1 MSYLNKLT
9 FFIFLI
15 SKLKCI
21 QKPIFM
27 FELFRHGARSPMSLD
42 SESKDSYGFQW
53 SSPEQLTLVGR
64 RMHYILGYRN
74 NERYIQKMN
83 FLSKNYNPHEILLI
97 SSNINRTIESAFCQ
111 LQGLYPSEFNKDIKL
126 NEKQMNNSNPPINIT
141 KDIQDE
147 INKLNSIFAPLPE
160 FISTI
165 PFHIY
170 HDLERKINFHK
181 SNECFETVRPIK
193 EKNLELKEVKDILKE
208 FNNKYKD
215 SFNVFLK
222 QKGDYSF
229 PNIHTMCDQ
238 YISDYIDGRN
248 LTFFEKYNISV
259 DTFYDFCIKVAEV
272 NFKDYLFGDEK
283 KNVVQ
288 LAISPIFNQMLIY
301 LKNRVEADIY
311 NKSIDSKLNDFSN
324 PKFFMISAHDSTVW
338 GLEIFLNEAFQKSYE
353 YIRPTFASSVFI
365 EVYRINEN
373 ATSYN
378 DYEVH
383 YIVNDKSIDIYNL
396 SDFLNVTENKVWKY
410 QQILDFCKV
419 KIGNNTG
426 YAKTVWIVVLSIL
439 VFTLIVA
446 IIIISIKLCKKSK
459 LNFKLAEE

>member
-1 MSYLNKLT
+1 MTNTGLINSFNEVNSFL
-9 FFIFLI
+9 IFLRNEYATAAEAGNL
-15 SKLKCI
+15 SSGDLTAAVQLNAQASADAEDAAKDLLEREFEKI
-21 QKPIFM
+21 QEEVNIDK
-27 FELFRHGARSPMSLD
+27 E
-42 SESKDSYGFQW
+42 
-53 SSPEQLTLVGR
+53 
-64 RMHYILGYRN
+64 ILGALPKNGIRAN
-74 NERYIQKMN
+74 
-83 FLSKNYNPHEILLI
+83 SKYAQRVE
-97 SSNINRTIESAFCQ
+97 
-111 LQGLYPSEFNKDIKL
+111 
-126 NEKQMNNSNPPINIT
+126 
-141 KDIQDE
+141 
-147 INKLNSIFAPLPE
+147 
-160 FISTI
+160 
-165 PFHIY
+165 
-170 HDLERKINFHK
+170 
-181 SNECFETVRPIK
+181 
-193 EKNLELKEVKDILKE
+193 EVAAKYYV
-208 FNNKYKD
+208 YKD
-215 SFNVFLK
+215 KLYDEAKRRYNEL
-222 QKGDYSF
+222 Y
-229 PNIHTMCDQ
+229 TA
-238 YISDYIDGRN
+238 
-248 LTFFEKYNISV
+248 KYNISV

-324 PKFFMISAHDSTVW
+324 PKFFMISAHDSTIW
-338 GLEIFLNEAFQKSYE
+338 GLEIFQKSYE

>member
-1 MSYLNKLT
+1 
-9 FFIFLI
+9 
-15 SKLKCI
+15 
-21 QKPIFM
+21 
-27 FELFRHGARSPMSLD
+27 
-42 SESKDSYGFQW
+42 
-53 SSPEQLTLVGR
+53 
-64 RMHYILGYRN
+64 
-74 NERYIQKMN
+74 
-83 FLSKNYNPHEILLI
+83 
-97 SSNINRTIESAFCQ
+97 
-111 LQGLYPSEFNKDIKL
+111 
-126 NEKQMNNSNPPINIT
+126 
-141 KDIQDE
+141 
-147 INKLNSIFAPLPE
+147 
-160 FISTI
+160 
-165 PFHIY
+165 
-170 HDLERKINFHK
+170 
-181 SNECFETVRPIK
+181 
-193 EKNLELKEVKDILKE
+193 
-208 FNNKYKD
+208 
-215 SFNVFLK
+215 
-222 QKGDYSF
+222 
-229 PNIHTMCDQ
+229 
-238 YISDYIDGRN
+238 
-248 LTFFEKYNISV
+248 
-259 DTFYDFCIKVAEV
+259 
-272 NFKDYLFGDEK
+272 
-283 KNVVQ
+283 
-288 LAISPIFNQMLIY
+288 MLIY